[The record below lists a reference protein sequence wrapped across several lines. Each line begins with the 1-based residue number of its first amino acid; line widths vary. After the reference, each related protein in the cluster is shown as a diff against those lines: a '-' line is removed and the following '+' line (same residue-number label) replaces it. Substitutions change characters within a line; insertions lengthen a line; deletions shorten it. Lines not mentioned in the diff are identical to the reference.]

1 MLLLAMVGEDVVGF
15 IRKARGA
22 VNGPRQIVLTPVRI
36 QRGDAVRVQL
46 AELDLD
52 EKDIADAVA
61 SARKMPAT
69 KNRASNVA
77 FKTHTPRSHR
87 HQPSVVRAGIRAWPA
102 VVAASNTVTC
112 PP

>member
-22 VNGPRQIVLTPVRI
+22 VNGPRQIVLTP
-36 QRGDAVRVQL
+36 VRVQL